1 MLFPVVWLRGM
12 SLDGITYATIARN
25 MALHAGDLWHPFYTA
40 TLLNPFYEQPPLAL
54 WLQSLLFRLCGDQ
67 WWVERVYSAL
77 TVVPTSIALVVIW
90 RTLLVDQPQA
100 QRFAWLGLALWVLM
114 PGWFWIYRHNYL
126 ENTLGVFTAV
136 AVLASLKA
144 MQPQCRWPAW
154 TLLAALSLVA
164 ALGSKGPVGL
174 FPLVTPAIAWL
185 TLGRGNGRQAA
196 RVQLLLCGLLIV
208 LGAAVCT
215 SPDAR
220 DFLAA
225 YYQRQVVSSLQGQ
238 REMVD
243 SGLGRFYLL
252 WALGNHLLPSAAVA
266 AVLVLVGRRC
276 GAGSGREALRP
287 AMFCLATGL
296 SASLPIMLSP
306 KQTGYYAAPSWP
318 YFTLALALGCLPAAV
333 ALADRWAAAA
343 NIGRVARALRWGGA
357 GLVTLLIVSSPA
369 WYGRTQRDTELI
381 DDVERIG
388 QIVGDH
394 QTIGTP
400 ASLRREWSLQAYLYR
415 WHYISLDSTEGT
427 RAFRLEKADRPP
439 VADDRWELADA
450 RLRWFRLYR
459 RHSVAAAAASMR

>member
-1 MLFPVVWLRGM
+1 
-12 SLDGITYATIARN
+12 
-25 MALHAGDLWHPFYTA
+25 
-40 TLLNPFYEQPPLAL
+40 
-54 WLQSLLFRLCGDQ
+54 
-67 WWVERVYSAL
+67 
-77 TVVPTSIALVVIW
+77 
-90 RTLLVDQPQA
+90 
-100 QRFAWLGLALWVLM
+100 
-114 PGWFWIYRHNYL
+114 
-126 ENTLGVFTAV
+126 
-136 AVLASLKA
+136 
-144 MQPQCRWPAW
+144 
-154 TLLAALSLVA
+154 
-164 ALGSKGPVGL
+164 
-174 FPLVTPAIAWL
+174 
-185 TLGRGNGRQAA
+185 
-196 RVQLLLCGLLIV
+196 
-208 LGAAVCT
+208 
-215 SPDAR
+215 
-220 DFLAA
+220 
-225 YYQRQVVSSLQGQ
+225 
-238 REMVD
+238 
-243 SGLGRFYLL
+243 
-252 WALGNHLLPSAAVA
+252 
-266 AVLVLVGRRC
+266 
-276 GAGSGREALRP
+276 
-287 AMFCLATGL
+287 MFCLATGL

-357 GLVTLLIVSSPA
+357 GLVTLLIASSPA